1 MIKFFLTRDV
11 AAPYR
16 ENGNAGFD
24 FFVPKFNEAFKL
36 TCAKEAEKNPK
47 AGCYFKVDENG
58 KEYIDFPAGSRVC
71 IPSGVKS
78 YLSLSM
84 PLISYGLQMDLFVEN
99 KSGVATK
106 KGLDVGACEID
117 PNYQGEIHLSLTNAS
132 PDDVR
137 IYEDDKITQLVPRVY
152 VTDEAHI
159 FTDIAVDPEEGI
171 PEETFWEGFE
181 YNNRGTGGFGS
192 TSDKPKGYYDKK

>member
-11 AAPYR
+11 AAPER

-47 AGCYFKVDENG
+47 AGCYFKIDENG

-84 PLISYGLQMDLFVEN
+84 PLISYALHMDLYVEN

-117 PNYQGEIHLSLTNAS
+117 PSYKGEVHLSLTNAS
-132 PDDVR
+132 KEDVR

-152 VTDEAHI
+152 VTDEAQI
-159 FTDIAVDPEEGI
+159 FTDVNLDPEKGI
-171 PEETFWEGFE
+171 AEDQFWEGFT
-181 YNNRGTGGFGS
+181 YDNRGSGWAGS
-192 TSDKPKGYYDKK
+192 TGTKAK

>member
-78 YLSLSM
+78 YLSLPM
-84 PLISYGLQMDLFVEN
+84 PLISYGLQMDLLVEN
-99 KSGVATK
+99 KSGVSTK

-132 PDDVR
+132 PEDVR

-152 VTDEAHI
+152 VTEEAHI

-171 PEETFWEGFE
+171 SEEQFWEGFE

-192 TSDKPKGYYDKK
+192 SGDKAK

>member
-11 AAPYR
+11 AAPER

-36 TCAKEAEKNPK
+36 TCEKEAEKNPK
-47 AGCYFKVDENG
+47 AGCYFKIDENG

-84 PLISYGLQMDLFVEN
+84 PLISYGLQMDLYVEN

-117 PNYQGEIHLSLTNAS
+117 PSYKGEIHLSLTNAS
-132 PDDVR
+132 KEDVR

-152 VTDEAHI
+152 VTDEAQI
-159 FTDIAVDPEEGI
+159 FTDVNLDPEKGI
-171 PEETFWEGFE
+171 AEDQFWEGFT
-181 YNNRGTGGFGS
+181 YDNRGSGWAGS
-192 TSDKPKGYYDKK
+192 TGTKAK

>member
-11 AAPYR
+11 AAPER

-47 AGCYFKVDENG
+47 AGCYFKIDENG

-78 YLSLSM
+78 YLELSM
-84 PLISYGLQMDLFVEN
+84 PLISYGLQMDLYVEN

-106 KGLDVGACEID
+106 YGLDVGAAEVD
-117 PNYQGEIHLSLTNAS
+117 PSYKGEIHLSLTNNS
-132 PDDVR
+132 SDDYR
-137 IYEDDKITQLVPRVY
+137 IYPDMKITQLVPRVY
-152 VTDEAHI
+152 VTDEAQI
-159 FTDIAVDPEEGI
+159 FTDVAIDSDTGVSEEQ
-171 PEETFWEGFE
+171 FWEGFK
-181 YNNRGTGGFGS
+181 YNNRGSGWAGS
-192 TSDKPKGYYDKK
+192 TGTKAK

>member
-11 AAPYR
+11 AAPER

-24 FFVPKFNEAFKL
+24 FFVPRFNEAFKL
-36 TCAKEAEKNPK
+36 TCEKEAEKNPK
-47 AGCYFKVDENG
+47 AGCYFKTDENG

-84 PLISYGLQMDLFVEN
+84 PLISYGLQMDLYVEN

-117 PNYQGEIHLSLTNAS
+117 PSYKGEIHLSLTNAS
-132 PDDVR
+132 KEDVR

-152 VTDEAHI
+152 VTDEAKI
-159 FTDIAVDPEEGI
+159 FTDVNLDPEKGI
-171 PEETFWEGFE
+171 AEDQFWEGFT
-181 YNNRGTGGFGS
+181 YDNRGSGWAGS
-192 TSDKPKGYYDKK
+192 TGTKAK

>member
-11 AAPYR
+11 AAPER

-36 TCAKEAEKNPK
+36 TCEKEAEKNPK
-47 AGCYFKVDENG
+47 AGCYFKIDENG

-78 YLSLSM
+78 YLELSM
-84 PLISYGLQMDLFVEN
+84 PLRSYGLQMDLYVEN

-117 PNYQGEIHLSLTNAS
+117 PNYQGEIHLSLTNTS
-132 PDDVR
+132 KEDVR

-152 VTDEAHI
+152 VTDEAQI
-159 FTDIAVDPEEGI
+159 FTDVAIDSDTGVSEEQ
-171 PEETFWEGFE
+171 FWEGFK
-181 YNNRGTGGFGS
+181 YNNRGEGGFGS
-192 TSDKPKGYYDKK
+192 TGTKAK

>member
-11 AAPYR
+11 AAPER

-47 AGCYFKVDENG
+47 AGCYFKIDENG

-84 PLISYGLQMDLFVEN
+84 PLISYGLQMDLYVEN

-117 PNYQGEIHLSLTNAS
+117 PSYKGEIHLSLTNAS
-132 PDDVR
+132 KEDVR

-152 VTDEAHI
+152 VTDEAQI
-159 FTDIAVDPEEGI
+159 FTDVNLDPEKGI
-171 PEETFWEGFE
+171 AEDQFWECFT
-181 YNNRGTGGFGS
+181 YDNRGSGWAVSTG
-192 TSDKPKGYYDKK
+192 TKAK

>member
-11 AAPYR
+11 AAPER

-47 AGCYFKVDENG
+47 AGCYFKTDENG

-84 PLISYGLQMDLFVEN
+84 PLISYGLQMDLYVEN

-117 PNYQGEIHLSLTNAS
+117 PSYKGEIHLSLTNAS
-132 PDDVR
+132 KEDVR

-152 VTDEAHI
+152 VTDEAQI
-159 FTDIAVDPEEGI
+159 FTDVNLDPEKGI
-171 PEETFWEGFE
+171 AEDQFWEGFT
-181 YNNRGTGGFGS
+181 YDNRGSGWAGS
-192 TSDKPKGYYDKK
+192 TGTKAK

>member
-47 AGCYFKVDENG
+47 AGCYFKTDENG
-58 KEYIDFPAGSRVC
+58 KEYIDFPSGSRVC

-78 YLSLSM
+78 YLELSM
-84 PLISYGLQMDLFVEN
+84 PLISYGLQMDLYVEN

-117 PNYQGEIHLSLTNAS
+117 PNYQGEIHLSLTNTS
-132 PDDVR
+132 KEDVH

-152 VTDEAHI
+152 VTDEAQI
-159 FTDIAVDPEEGI
+159 FTDVAIDSDTGVSEEK
-171 PEETFWEGFE
+171 FWEGF
-181 YNNRGTGGFGS
+181 
-192 TSDKPKGYYDKK
+192 K

>member
-106 KGLDVGACEID
+106 YGLDVGAAEID
-117 PNYQGEIHLSLTNAS
+117 PSYKGEIHLSLTNTS
-132 PDDVR
+132 SDDYR
-137 IYEDDKITQLVPRVY
+137 IYPDMKITQLVPRVY
-152 VTDEAHI
+152 VTDEPRI
-159 FTDIAVDPEEGI
+159 FTDVNVDPEKGI
-171 PEETFWEGFE
+171 AEDQFWSGFA
-181 YNNRGTGGFGS
+181 YNNRGECGFGS
-192 TSDKPKGYYDKK
+192 TGERPKV

>member
-11 AAPYR
+11 AAPTR

-47 AGCYFKVDENG
+47 AGCYFKIDENG

-84 PLISYGLQMDLFVEN
+84 PLVSYGLQMDLYVEN

-117 PNYQGEIHLSLTNAS
+117 PSYKGEIHLSLTNAS
-132 PDDVR
+132 KEDVR

-152 VTDEAHI
+152 VTDEAQI
-159 FTDIAVDPEEGI
+159 FTDVNLDPEKGI
-171 PEETFWEGFE
+171 AEDQFWEGFT
-181 YNNRGTGGFGS
+181 YDNRGSGWAGS
-192 TSDKPKGYYDKK
+192 TGTKAK

>member
-11 AAPYR
+11 AAPER

-47 AGCYFKVDENG
+47 AGCYFKIDENG

-84 PLISYGLQMDLFVEN
+84 PLISYGLQMDLYVEN

-117 PNYQGEIHLSLTNAS
+117 TNYQGEIHLSLTNAS
-132 PDDVR
+132 KEDVR

-152 VTDEAHI
+152 VTDEAQI
-159 FTDIAVDPEEGI
+159 FTDVNLDPEKGI
-171 PEETFWEGFE
+171 AEEQFWEGFT
-181 YNNRGTGGFGS
+181 YDNRGSGWAGS
-192 TSDKPKGYYDKK
+192 TGTKAK

>member
-11 AAPYR
+11 AAPTR

-47 AGCYFKVDENG
+47 AGCYFKIDENG

-84 PLISYGLQMDLFVEN
+84 PLISYGLQMDLYVEN

-117 PNYQGEIHLSLTNAS
+117 PSYKGEIHLSLTNAS
-132 PDDVR
+132 KEDVR

-152 VTDEAHI
+152 VTDEAQI
-159 FTDIAVDPEEGI
+159 FTDVNLDPEKGI
-171 PEETFWEGFE
+171 AEDQFWEGFT
-181 YNNRGTGGFGS
+181 YDNRGSGWAGS
-192 TSDKPKGYYDKK
+192 TGTKAK

>member
-11 AAPYR
+11 AAPER

-47 AGCYFKVDENG
+47 AGCYFKIDENG

-84 PLISYGLQMDLFVEN
+84 PLISYGLQMDLYVEN

-117 PNYQGEIHLSLTNAS
+117 PSYKGEIHLSLTNAS
-132 PDDVR
+132 KEDVR

-152 VTDEAHI
+152 VTDEAQI
-159 FTDIAVDPEEGI
+159 FTDVNLDPEKGI
-171 PEETFWEGFE
+171 AEDQFWEGFT
-181 YNNRGTGGFGS
+181 YDNRGSGWAGS
-192 TSDKPKGYYDKK
+192 TGTKAK

>member
-11 AAPYR
+11 AAPDR
-16 ENGNAGFD
+16 ATGNAGFD

-47 AGCYFKVDENG
+47 AGCYFKTDEKG
-58 KEYIDFPAGSRVC
+58 KEYIDFPAGGRVC

-78 YLSLSM
+78 YLSLPM
-84 PLISYGLQMDLFVEN
+84 PLSGYGLEMDLYVEN

-106 KGLDVGACEID
+106 NGLDVGACEID

-132 PDDVR
+132 TEDVR

-152 VTDEAHI
+152 VTEEARI
-159 FTDIAVDPEEGI
+159 YTDVAVDPDEGI
-171 PEETFWEGFE
+171 NEETFWEGFK
-181 YNNRGTGGFGS
+181 YNNRGEGGFGS
-192 TSDKPKGYYDKK
+192 TGDKAK

>member
-11 AAPYR
+11 AAPER

-24 FFVPKFNEAFKL
+24 FFVPKFNEAFNL
-36 TCAKEAEKNPK
+36 TCEKEAEKNPK
-47 AGCYFKVDENG
+47 AGCYFKIDENG

-84 PLISYGLQMDLFVEN
+84 PLISYGLQMDLYVEN

-117 PNYQGEIHLSLTNAS
+117 PSYKGEIHLSLTNAS
-132 PDDVR
+132 KEDVR

-152 VTDEAHI
+152 VTDEAQI
-159 FTDIAVDPEEGI
+159 FTDVNFDPEKGI
-171 PEETFWEGFE
+171 AEDQFWEGFT
-181 YNNRGTGGFGS
+181 YDNRGSGWAGS
-192 TSDKPKGYYDKK
+192 TGTKAK

>member
-11 AAPYR
+11 AAPTR

-47 AGCYFKVDENG
+47 AGCYFKTDENG

-78 YLSLSM
+78 YLELSM
-84 PLISYGLQMDLFVEN
+84 PLISYGLQMDLYVEN

-106 KGLDVGACEID
+106 YGLDVGAAEVD
-117 PNYQGEIHLSLTNAS
+117 PSYKGEIHLSLTNNS
-132 PDDVR
+132 SDDYR
-137 IYEDDKITQLVPRVY
+137 IYPDMKITQLVPRVY
-152 VTDEAHI
+152 VTDEPRI
-159 FTDIAVDPEEGI
+159 FTDVSIDPEKGI
-171 PEETFWEGFE
+171 AEDQFWSGFT
-181 YNNRGTGGFGS
+181 YNNRGEGGFGS
-192 TSDKPKGYYDKK
+192 TGERPNV